1 MLETLGMQVYLTLAT
16 FVASLGA
23 SRLKPAWI
31 QVTRCPTGLMVA
43 VPAVDSYFLPFSWL
57 IITST
62 NQGS

>member
-1 MLETLGMQVYLTLAT
+1 MVVCLETLGMQVYLTLAT

-43 VPAVDSYFLPFSWL
+43 VPAVDSYFLAL
-57 IITST
+57 LLVNYYIH
-62 NQGS
+62 